1 MTWCSYPKNFGAQ
14 VFHPSNTKY
23 TPSCLISRYVDK
35 YPLLSP
41 QVDIYLFPYSQI
53 SCQFV
58 KRKERLEQF
67 TKFIYFFVGQ
77 SGQIRFILIGKRSLK
92 QSSAEQNRA
101 RQGRKILRSSVNTC
115 MKHIFQ
121 IIIFHNLVSDVY
133 STMNRVCV
141 FFSVLQRFKN

>member
-1 MTWCSYPKNFGAQ
+1 MQINIPF
-14 VFHPSNTKY
+14 
-23 TPSCLISRYVDK
+23 
-35 YPLLSP
+35 SP
-41 QVDIYLFPYSQI
+41 QVDRYLFPYSQI

-101 RQGRKILRSSVNTC
+101 RQGRKILWSSVNTC
-115 MKHIFQ
+115 IKHIFQ
-121 IIIFHNLVSDVY
+121 IIIFHNFVSDVY
-133 STMNRVCV
+133 STINRVLCV
-141 FFSVLQRFKN
+141 CFQCTSKLLKFKSQCLFHFHYLTSRPSYKICICLGGEI